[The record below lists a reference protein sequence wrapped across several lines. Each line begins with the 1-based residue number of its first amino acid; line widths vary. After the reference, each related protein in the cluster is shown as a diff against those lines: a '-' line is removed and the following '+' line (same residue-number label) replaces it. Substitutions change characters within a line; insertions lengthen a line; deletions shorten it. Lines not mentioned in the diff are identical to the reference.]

1 MMGHADEIWANV
13 PSRSEGEVSL
23 RRGEGRAVRVPEIIE
38 LRRWGIS
45 YRPLGFQWDIIE
57 GISAKLREGSVAGL
71 IALPTGSGK
80 TRTAMWLCLRVMQGY
95 RATNDVMIWM
105 APQKELVDQAASAV
119 QSAWW
124 SGQGPDSLD
133 VRVVRRSRDLELG
146 PRPTCLCLTP
156 AMARAVLGVIRG
168 RKLRV
173 AVFDEA
179 HHAAAEVFSETWS
192 RVRRLGKPRLVIGLS
207 ATPFRRKPDENPL
220 LREAFGGTIYS
231 SATLG
236 DQPVRNLID
245 RGVLSEPRFRLI
257 PGMPRYARYRGP
269 RDSRTLRE
277 LIVDPDRWRA
287 IIECIRREEPG
298 QTVVYALNREHGR
311 AMTHHLRTDGVNAE
325 YFDGETPINMRV
337 GILERFRNG
346 DTRVLVNVALLI
358 EGVDCP
364 AAEAAVLTY
373 PVRHAAR
380 LQQMVGRVLRGPAI
394 GGTEDCRVW
403 APEGSQEELDESLFS
418 TQYQYRG
425 WRVETVGRANADTT
439 NGKPRTPR

>member
-1 MMGHADEIWANV
+1 MMRYADEIWRNV
-13 PSRSEGEVSL
+13 PSQGEPEISVRREG
-23 RRGEGRAVRVPEIIE
+23 GRVARVPDLIE
-38 LRRWGIS
+38 LRRWGIT
-45 YRPLGFQWDIIE
+45 YRPLEFQRDIIE
-57 GISAKLREGSVAGL
+57 GISAKLRKSSVVGL

-80 TRTAMWLCLRVMQGY
+80 TRTAMWLCLRVMQRY
-95 RATNDVMIWM
+95 ATTEDVMIWM

-133 VRVVRRSRDLELG
+133 VRAVRRSRDLDFG
-146 PRPTCLCLTP
+146 ARPTCLCLTP
-156 AMARAVLGVIRG
+156 AMAKAVMGAIRD
-168 RKLRV
+168 RKIRV

-179 HHAAAEVFSETWS
+179 HHAAAEVFSQTWS
-192 RVRRLGKPRLVIGLS
+192 AVRKVGKPRLVIGLS
-207 ATPFRRKPDENPL
+207 ATPFRRKPDENPV
-220 LREAFGGTIYS
+220 LREAFDGTIYS

-236 DQPVRNLID
+236 DQPVRSLID
-245 RGVLSEPRFRLI
+245 RGVLSEPHFRLI
-257 PGMPRYARYRGP
+257 PNIPKYSRYRGP
-269 RDSRTLRE
+269 EDSRTLKE
-277 LIVDPDRWRA
+277 LIVDPDRWQA
-287 IIECIRREEPG
+287 IIGCIAREERG

-311 AMTHHLRTDGVNAE
+311 AITHHLRIDGVRAE
-325 YFDGETPINMRV
+325 YFDGETPINMRI

-394 GGTEDCRVW
+394 GGTENCRVW
-403 APEGSQEELDESLFS
+403 APEGSQEELDESLYS
-418 TQYQYRG
+418 TGYQYKG
-425 WRVETVGRANADTT
+425 WKVKIVGRASTGNY
-439 NGKPRTPR
+439 R